1 MNRVRITDAVEVALT
16 TALNPSPPAVPYPVG
31 TVNAPPGITDGAGKV
46 NKPHAIIQPIP
57 SGTISGDLDEPD
69 GMPTLEYQVTYIGL
83 NRKQAEWMADEGR
96 DVMIER
102 TAGGQFM
109 HGITPVGSYVVDRS
123 VALYGGVTS
132 EVPGTYTVVDSY
144 YLVVT

>member
-1 MNRVRITDAVEVALT
+1 MKRVRITDAFEAMLVAGF
-16 TALNPSPPAVPYPVG
+16 NPAPPAVPYPVG

-46 NKPHAIIQPIP
+46 NKPHVIIHPIP
-57 SGTISGDLDEPD
+57 SGTISGDLDDPD

-83 NRKQAEWMADEGR
+83 NRKQAEWMASTGQEIITGR
-96 DVMIER
+96 TV
-102 TAGGQFM
+102 GGQFM
-109 HGITPVGSYVVDRS
+109 HGITPVEGYVVDRS
-123 VALYGGVTS
+123 VALNGGVTS